1 VIKPEISSFLKN
13 QILKE
18 GENIEMKCRLDEE
31 IDVEDVTV
39 TWFFNDKEFTE
50 SDRVQITFDGTYA
63 KVFIAGSIPS
73 DAGVY
78 KVKFQNEQG
87 EDETQA
93 KIQVK
98 AAPKVEEA
106 DKQEPSPGPPEQ
118 NKPVKLD
125 LKKKSVE
132 QKKSTSVV
140 EKKEESEQGE
150 MFKLKKKTSAAPRKV
165 IPKEEE
171 QPAFAGM
178 KLKKSSTV
186 KRDWDDGGLEKV
198 DLKHHEFEKTPE
210 EEQPERGTG
219 IEMTEAL
226 PDDDA
231 KKGKKKKKVKKTITK
246 IQGALDEDQESQ
258 EGDEEAV
265 TEDKDIETIPET
277 IPVSKRKES
286 QPEPEGASAFGL
298 KLKKSNRRQSQI
310 PEEPKLPTVD
320 LKHHEFEKL
329 PQTEEV

>member
-1 VIKPEISSFLKN
+1 MGKKKKKKKTVKKKEVIKPEISSFLKN

-106 DKQEPSPGPPEQ
+106 
-118 NKPVKLD
+118 
-125 LKKKSVE
+125 
-132 QKKSTSVV
+132 
-140 EKKEESEQGE
+140 
-150 MFKLKKKTSAAPRKV
+150 
-165 IPKEEE
+165 KEEE
-171 QPAFAGM
+171 
-178 KLKKSSTV
+178 KS
-186 KRDWDDGGLEKV
+186 
-198 DLKHHEFEKTPE
+198 
-210 EEQPERGTG
+210 
-219 IEMTEAL
+219 
-226 PDDDA
+226 
-231 KKGKKKKKVKKTITK
+231 
-246 IQGALDEDQESQ
+246 
-258 EGDEEAV
+258 
-265 TEDKDIETIPET
+265 
-277 IPVSKRKES
+277 
-286 QPEPEGASAFGL
+286 PEPA
-298 KLKKSNRRQSQI
+298 
-310 PEEPKLPTVD
+310 P
-320 LKHHEFEKL
+320 
-329 PQTEEV
+329 

>member
-1 VIKPEISSFLKN
+1 M
-13 QILKE
+13 
-18 GENIEMKCRLDEE
+18 G
-31 IDVEDVTV
+31 
-39 TWFFNDKEFTE
+39 
-50 SDRVQITFDGTYA
+50 
-63 KVFIAGSIPS
+63 
-73 DAGVY
+73 
-78 KVKFQNEQG
+78 
-87 EDETQA
+87 TQA

-231 KKGKKKKKVKKTITK
+231 KKGKKKKKVKKTTTK
-246 IQGALDEDQESQ
+246 KQGALDEDQESQ

-265 TEDKDIETIPET
+265 TEDKDIE
-277 IPVSKRKES
+277 KE
-286 QPEPEGASAFGL
+286 EE
-298 KLKKSNRRQSQI
+298 KS
-310 PEEPKLPTVD
+310 P
-320 LKHHEFEKL
+320 
-329 PQTEEV
+329 

>member
-1 VIKPEISSFLKN
+1 MGVKKKEVIKPEISSFLKN

-63 KVFIAGSIPS
+63 KVFIAGAIPS

-93 KIQVK
+93 KIRVK

-106 DKQEPSPGPPEQ
+106 EKQEPSPGPPEQ

-125 LKKKSVE
+125 
-132 QKKSTSVV
+132 
-140 EKKEESEQGE
+140 
-150 MFKLKKKTSAAPRKV
+150 LKKKTSAAPRKV

-219 IEMTEAL
+219 IEM
-226 PDDDA
+226 
-231 KKGKKKKKVKKTITK
+231 
-246 IQGALDEDQESQ
+246 
-258 EGDEEAV
+258 
-265 TEDKDIETIPET
+265 
-277 IPVSKRKES
+277 
-286 QPEPEGASAFGL
+286 
-298 KLKKSNRRQSQI
+298 
-310 PEEPKLPTVD
+310 
-320 LKHHEFEKL
+320 
-329 PQTEEV
+329 